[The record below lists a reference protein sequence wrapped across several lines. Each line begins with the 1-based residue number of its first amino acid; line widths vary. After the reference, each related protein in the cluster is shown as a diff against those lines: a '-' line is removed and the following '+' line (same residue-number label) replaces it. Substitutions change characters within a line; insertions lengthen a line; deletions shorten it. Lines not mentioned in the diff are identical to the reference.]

1 MAQQIPGPGA
11 GINRKSLSRIFPQ
24 VDLDKLT
31 DTVNVLRIS
40 YPIAQDNDG
49 RTWHAYQTRYWSTLF
64 LINEQG
70 NIRYTHREEDAYSEI
85 EAVIQARLVEP

>member
-1 MAQQIPGPGA
+1 
-11 GINRKSLSRIFPQ
+11 
-24 VDLDKLT
+24 VDQDKLT

-70 NIRYTHREEDAYSEI
+70 NIRYTHIGEGAYSEI
-85 EAVIQARLVEP
+85 EAPIQARLVEP